1 MPKKSKG
8 KEGRAAGLRGARL
21 RAYCLGN
28 LDIKKKPKAK
38 KRKSK

>member
-1 MPKKSKG
+1 MPKKSK
-8 KEGRAAGLRGARL
+8 KAKGRDAGLRGARL

-28 LDIKKKPKAK
+28 LDIKEGPKPK